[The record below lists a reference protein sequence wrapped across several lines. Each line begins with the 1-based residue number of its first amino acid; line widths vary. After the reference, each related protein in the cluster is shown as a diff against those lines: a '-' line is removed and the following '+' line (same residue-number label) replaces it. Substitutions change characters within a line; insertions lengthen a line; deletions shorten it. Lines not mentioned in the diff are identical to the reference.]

1 MAVMCKTEWKP
12 QEAERLLE
20 LAKSGATSKYA
31 ALRLNDEFH
40 GKRIVRT
47 MKNCQSKLGE
57 MRYSGK
63 TDQTF
68 GATPARQS
76 CRSGAWPKEQKDFI
90 RELVQAGKSY
100 NEVMVLFHEK
110 FETNLTRSTVAGV
123 VDRLKQQGHSFPAFG
138 SKRLQQLPSILGKAK
153 VKEKDKPKPSPTT
166 KSLHGVRDA
175 STLIKTPD
183 LSYLPIATGE
193 NLVQIGR
200 FQCKSVEGRNEHN
213 EAVYCGHRVDPG
225 SSYCPHHR
233 ALYVRD
239 TINVKRL
246 AHDLRRY
253 AGR

>member
-1 MAVMCKTEWKP
+1 MKQNPYLKDVVKIKAIQRLVESHEMIKEHGSIDRAKMY
-12 QEAERLLE
+12 AE
-20 LAKSGATSKYA
+20 
-31 ALRLNDEFH
+31 
-40 GKRIVRT
+40 
-47 MKNCQSKLGE
+47 
-57 MRYSGK
+57 
-63 TDQTF
+63 
-68 GATPARQS
+68 
-76 CRSGAWPKEQKDFI
+76 
-90 RELVQAGKSY
+90 
-100 NEVMVLFHEK
+100 
-110 FETNLTRSTVAGV
+110 STHTAPEV

-153 VKEKDKPKPSPTT
+153 VKEKDKPKPNPTT

-175 STLIKTPD
+175 PTLIKTPD

-193 NLVQIGR
+193 NLVQLGR
-200 FQCKSVEGRNEHN
+200 FQCKSVEGRNENN

-253 AGR
+253 VGR